1 MRIRRCRHST
11 RPGCWRGRRCGA
23 PYKTTQWPPN
33 SLLGARHS
41 SGASSHVHSDR
52 ASCALMIMSEPEARG
67 PEDHERHW
75 SGALPAK
82 ILLQP
87 VRDGVVDLLEPDEF
101 QRLAHFL
108 GDVVVVASVARRQHH
123 AGDAGAGGG
132 HDLLL

>member
-1 MRIRRCRHST
+1 MTRTRHCRRWIRRA
-11 RPGCWRGRRCGA
+11 CWRVPRCGA
-23 PYKTTQWPPN
+23 PYKTRQWPPN

-87 VRDGVVDLLEPDEF
+87 LRDGVVDPLEPDEF

-108 GDVVVVASVARRQHH
+108 GAVVVVASVARRPHH
-123 AGDAGAGGG
+123 AGDAGGG
-132 HDLLL
+132 